1 MFFCD
6 TARLSGKELED
17 AEEMKHILEGEAKS
31 FRERIV
37 QKSLQL
43 LQRMGF
49 FGILMFASVRIQCVV

>member
-1 MFFCD
+1 
-6 TARLSGKELED
+6 
-17 AEEMKHILEGEAKS
+17 MKHILEGEAKS